1 MAAVSNGA
9 IAILGSSASAA
20 GGHLACVET
29 LLEARALV
37 DATNVVGRT
46 ALHLA
51 ARMNHPEIVRRLL
64 DAGADR
70 SIRCKVGKTALDE
83 ARQKGHAAVVAIL
96 DPTSTPLPPPVPPP
110 VLPAASPALPP
121 SATKRNRSAL
131 EALSDLFSPVRP
143 DRTPRSVRQR
153 TDGGNS
159 RMSAVV
165 GSAVVSVVA
174 SDDDPQRTDG
184 GNSRIQASATPAAS
198 STPAAAAAAAATAAA
213 TASNTP
219 AAEATAVADG
229 VALTPSPM
237 PSPRRPSRQAA
248 SGPLA

>member
-1 MAAVSNGA
+1 MVAVSNGA

-70 SIRCKVGKTALDE
+70 SIRCKVGKTAIDE
-83 ARQKGHAAVVAIL
+83 ARQKGHAAVLAIL
-96 DPTSTPLPPPVPPP
+96 DPTSTPVPPPVPPP

-159 RMSAVV
+159 R
-165 GSAVVSVVA
+165 
-174 SDDDPQRTDG
+174 
-184 GNSRIQASATPAAS
+184 IQASATPAAS
-198 STPAAAAAAAATAAA
+198 STPAAAAAAAAAAA
-213 TASNTP
+213 TAATAATATASSTP
-219 AAEATAVADG
+219 SAEATAVADG
-229 VALTPSPM
+229 VALTPM

>member
-9 IAILGSSASAA
+9 IAIVGSSAPAA

-51 ARMNHPEIVRRLL
+51 ARMNHPEIVGRLL
-64 DAGADR
+64 DAGANG

-83 ARQKGHAAVVAIL
+83 ARQKGYAAVVAIL
-96 DPTSTPLPPPVPPP
+96 DPTSTPVPPPVPPP
-110 VLPAASPALPP
+110 ALPAASPALQP

-159 RMSAVV
+159 R
-165 GSAVVSVVA
+165 
-174 SDDDPQRTDG
+174 
-184 GNSRIQASATPAAS
+184 IQASATPAAS
-198 STPAAAAAAAATAAA
+198 STPAADADADAAAATA
-213 TASNTP
+213 SSSP

-237 PSPRRPSRQAA
+237 PLPRRPSRRAA

>member
-1 MAAVSNGA
+1 MVAVSNGA

-37 DATNVVGRT
+37 DATIVVGRT

-96 DPTSTPLPPPVPPP
+96 DPTSTPVPPPVPPP

-159 RMSAVV
+159 R
-165 GSAVVSVVA
+165 
-174 SDDDPQRTDG
+174 
-184 GNSRIQASATPAAS
+184 IQASGTPAAS
-198 STPAAAAAAAATAAA
+198 STPAAAAAAAAATAAAAAAA
-213 TASNTP
+213 TAATATASSTP

-229 VALTPSPM
+229 VALTPTPM

>member
-1 MAAVSNGA
+1 MAAVSNG
-9 IAILGSSASAA
+9 AILGSSASAA

-70 SIRCKVGKTALDE
+70 SIRCKVGKTAIDE
-83 ARQKGHAAVVAIL
+83 ARQKGHAAVLAIL
-96 DPTSTPLPPPVPPP
+96 DPTSTPVPPPVPPP

-159 RMSAVV
+159 R
-165 GSAVVSVVA
+165 
-174 SDDDPQRTDG
+174 
-184 GNSRIQASATPAAS
+184 IQASATPAAS
-198 STPAAAAAAAATAAA
+198 STPAAAAAAAAAAA
-213 TASNTP
+213 TAATAATATASSTP

-229 VALTPSPM
+229 VALTPTPM

>member
-9 IAILGSSASAA
+9 IAILGSSAPAA
-20 GGHLACVET
+20 EEHFACVET
-29 LLEARALV
+29 LLEAKALV

-51 ARMNHPEIVRRLL
+51 ARMNHPEIVGRLL

-96 DPTSTPLPPPVPPP
+96 DPTSTPVPPPVPPP

-131 EALSDLFSPVRP
+131 DALNDLFSPVRP
-143 DRTPRSVRQR
+143 DRTPRSVR
-153 TDGGNS
+153 
-159 RMSAVV
+159 
-165 GSAVVSVVA
+165 
-174 SDDDPQRTDG
+174 QRTDG

-198 STPAAAAAAAATAAA
+198 STPAAAAAAAAAATATAAA
-213 TASNTP
+213 SSTP

-229 VALTPSPM
+229 VALKPSPM
-237 PSPRRPSRQAA
+237 PSPRRPSRQVA

>member
-83 ARQKGHAAVVAIL
+83 ARQKGHAAVLAIL
-96 DPTSTPLPPPVPPP
+96 DPTSTPVPPPVPPP

-159 RMSAVV
+159 R
-165 GSAVVSVVA
+165 
-174 SDDDPQRTDG
+174 
-184 GNSRIQASATPAAS
+184 IQASATPAAS
-198 STPAAAAAAAATAAA
+198 STPAAAAAAAATAATAATA
-213 TASNTP
+213 TASSTP

-229 VALTPSPM
+229 VALTPTPM